1 LLLGDLERVR
11 RQFVEDDQ
19 VASCVTEGLGG
30 SIERRLRPF
39 PFCPGEVSAERACP
53 AGNCSTMPSSRV
65 ENSCTS
71 SYRSRI
77 PSVPLINWR
86 TATVRPCPGARAQ
99 RPTAAVVFP
108 VPGPRYR
115 CVRPSVS
122 LSATPYRRVRP
133 VRRRP
138 PPRRLSRCRSTE
150 PRLPAE
156 GRPRPCRGGAI
167 GAEPEPSE
175 RISDGARTAY

>member
-53 AGNCSTMPSSRV
+53 AGNCSTTASSRV
-65 ENSCTS
+65 EDNRTS

-77 PSVPLINWR
+77 PSAPFMSW
-86 TATVRPCPGARAQ
+86 T
-99 RPTAAVVFP
+99 
-108 VPGPRYR
+108 
-115 CVRPSVS
+115 
-122 LSATPYRRVRP
+122 
-133 VRRRP
+133 
-138 PPRRLSRCRSTE
+138 
-150 PRLPAE
+150 
-156 GRPRPCRGGAI
+156 
-167 GAEPEPSE
+167 
-175 RISDGARTAY
+175 